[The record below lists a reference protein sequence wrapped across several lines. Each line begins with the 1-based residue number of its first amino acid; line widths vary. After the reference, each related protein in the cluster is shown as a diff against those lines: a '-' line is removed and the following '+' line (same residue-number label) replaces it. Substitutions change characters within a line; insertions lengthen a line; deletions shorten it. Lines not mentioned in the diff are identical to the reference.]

1 MDSFAKARLKSEN
14 EDLKSQ
20 IEELNRKLD
29 ILNISLNKFINLS
42 QKQHQNIKI
51 LEDKYDS
58 LKMIMV
64 EEIDQSFKFKQLIEF
79 IKLKNNIIR
88 ISKLDDE
95 EQRYELFVSQFI
107 QNEKN
112 NDILKRIYPSGVE
125 PKNRYKYYRDL
136 KDIYNRIIHNS

>member
-1 MDSFAKARLKSEN
+1 MDSFARARLKSEN
-14 EDLKSQ
+14 QDLKSQ

-29 ILNISLNKFINLS
+29 IVN
-42 QKQHQNIKI
+42 
-51 LEDKYDS
+51 
-58 LKMIMV
+58 MV
-64 EEIDQSFKFKQLIEF
+64 KEIEQSFKFKQVIEF

-95 EQRYELFVSQFI
+95 EERYEMFISQFI

-125 PKNRYKYYRDL
+125 QKNRYKYYRDL
-136 KDIYNRIIHNS
+136 KEIYNRIIHNS